1 MKDITLF
8 SGKLPSNVQYK
19 QVTLDLTKYMEAAN
33 GLVEQAGRA
42 KITNA
47 ETYAKGGDLI
57 SIARAQA
64 NKAEADRLVLTKPIN
79 ALLKFINAAYKLP
92 KERFTDARS
101 VVEVKMMAWKRAE
114 DERLREEAKEERKK
128 LEAEA
133 LERAV
138 LEKTEEAQDEVLDA
152 AQEAGEELIEDAG
165 VKLQRG
171 DFGSS
176 TGTRK
181 TYHTEVHNVK
191 EFLGAL
197 LANIENGNKREIDL
211 GSMIEFRKSGMNKF
225 AERMHLA
232 GVRQMP
238 GAKFI
243 ESENI
248 RVY

>member
-1 MKDITLF
+1 MKDIALF
-8 SGKLPSNVQYK
+8 SSKLPSNVRLK
-19 QVTLDLTKYMEAAN
+19 QVTLDLTKYMEAAEA
-33 GLVEQAGRA
+33 LVEQAERA
-42 KITNA
+42 KITDA

-57 SIARAQA
+57 SFARAQSQ
-64 NKAEADRLVLTKPIN
+64 KAEDERLVLMKPFTALTK
-79 ALLKFINAAYKLP
+79 FVNAAYKLP
-92 KERFTDARS
+92 KERFTDVRS
-101 VVEVKMMAWKRAE
+101 IIEAKMMTWKRIE

-133 LERAV
+133 LERAI

-152 AQEAGEELIEDAG
+152 AQSAGEELIEDAG

-171 DFGSS
+171 NYGSS
-176 TGTRK
+176 TGTKK
-181 TYHTEVHNVK
+181 TYHTEVVNIK

-211 GSMIEFRKSGMNKF
+211 GAIIDFKKSGMNKF
-225 AERMHLA
+225 AERLYKA

-243 ESENI
+243 ETEAI